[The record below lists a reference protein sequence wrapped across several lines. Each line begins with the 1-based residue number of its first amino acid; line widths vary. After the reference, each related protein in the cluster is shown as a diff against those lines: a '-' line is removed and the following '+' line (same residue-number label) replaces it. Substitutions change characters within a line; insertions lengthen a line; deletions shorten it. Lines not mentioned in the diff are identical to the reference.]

1 LQQPVERVHVLLDGK
16 GKTLSHAY
24 VEVRDAATAGA
35 ILRGEALS
43 SSSSS
48 KKERG
53 SVLGR
58 GRRAR
63 GVTVT
68 RSGQQELMSD
78 VCLSFHGYPS
88 LNLISLLKLFPH
100 WRGGFDGSRPSL
112 AGVEGERII
121 GALEGG
127 LLTENEISG
136 LLYLIREP
144 DVRFPTL
151 LFVG

>member
-1 LQQPVERVHVLLDGK
+1 MERVHVLLDGK

-43 SSSSS
+43 SSG

-68 RSGQQELMSD
+68 RSGQQELMRD
-78 VCLSFHGYPS
+78 VCF
-88 LNLISLLKLFPH
+88 F
-100 WRGGFDGSRPSL
+100 FSL
-112 AGVEGERII
+112 A
-121 GALEGG
+121 
-127 LLTENEISG
+127 
-136 LLYLIREP
+136 
-144 DVRFPTL
+144 
-151 LFVG
+151 

>member
-1 LQQPVERVHVLLDGK
+1 MTLLFLQDITPLQITRWLQQPVERVHVLLDGK

-24 VEVRDAATAGA
+24 VEVRDATIAGA

-43 SSSSS
+43 PNSAG

-68 RSGQQELMSD
+68 RSGQQELM
-78 VCLSFHGYPS
+78 
-88 LNLISLLKLFPH
+88 
-100 WRGGFDGSRPSL
+100 
-112 AGVEGERII
+112 A
-121 GALEGG
+121 
-127 LLTENEISG
+127 
-136 LLYLIREP
+136 
-144 DVRFPTL
+144 DVR
-151 LFVG
+151 VS